1 MLLNLRKI
9 TFSHNEGQKLF
20 SDFSL
25 ELRENTV
32 YALAGESGSGK
43 STLLQ
48 LIYGQHIWTAGD
60 ILFSGRTLRGP
71 RGNLVPGEPDMQ
83 FVAQNYQLMPYG
95 TVYDN
100 VGKFISN
107 IGLAEKKSRV
117 EELLQVVGLT
127 EFALKKP
134 VELSGGQQQR
144 VAIARALSTLPKLL
158 LLDEP
163 FSNLDAG
170 RVVDIRDRIFCFAR
184 ENGVSV
190 LISTH
195 NLNEILPWTDE
206 LLILKEGKIIRQG
219 KPESV
224 YQKPESRYTAGLFGE
239 YNVLSLTL
247 QNQLKTQKEYLFP
260 TQLQFGTNGLPAT
273 LLESRFAGSY
283 FRNKISLN
291 GEILIVYTFK
301 KPSNSIKVEILEEI

>member
-9 TFSHNEGQKLF
+9 TFSYNEGQKLF

-25 ELRENTV
+25 ELQENTV

-48 LIYGQHIWTAGD
+48 LIYGQLVWAEGE
-60 ILFSGRTLRGP
+60 ILFNGRTLRGP

-117 EELLQVVGLT
+117 AELLEVVDLA
-127 EFALKKP
+127 EFASKKP

-163 FSNLDAG
+163 FSNLDAS
-170 RVVDIRDRIFCFAR
+170 RVVEIRDRIFRFAR
-184 ENGVSV
+184 ENGISV

-195 NLNEILPWTDE
+195 NLGEILPWTDE
-206 LLILKEGKIIRQG
+206 LLILKDGEIIQQG
-219 KPESV
+219 KPENL
-224 YQKPESRYTAGLFGE
+224 YHQPESRYTAGLFGE
-239 YNVLSLTL
+239 FNELSPALKSL
-247 QNQLKTQKEYLFP
+247 LKTQKDWLFP
-260 TQLQFGTNGLPAT
+260 TQLEFNINGLPAT

-291 GEILIVYTFK
+291 GETLLVYTLK
-301 KPSNSIKVEILEEI
+301 KPSEPVRVKVSEGI